1 MNDKEYYDVVAQEI
15 QSRTLHPGL
24 WARAVAETNDEGT
37 KARALYIR
45 LRVGE
50 LVEQEQAERA
60 AALVATQREQKAK
73 AEALAREKQAQRE
86 KEKLAAQKDREEN
99 LKSIGRAT
107 LTGLF
112 IVFAII
118 LVVGLLALLLSK

>member
-1 MNDKEYYDVVAQEI
+1 MSEQDYYDIVAQEI
-15 QSRTLHPGL
+15 QSRSLRPGL
-24 WARAVAETNDEGT
+24 WARTVAETDDEGA

-50 LVEQEQAERA
+50 LLEQEQAERA
-60 AALVATQREQKAK
+60 ASLAATQREEKLK
-73 AEALAREKQAQRE
+73 VEALAREKQAQRE

-107 LTGLF
+107 LYGL
-112 IVFAII
+112 IVIFAII
-118 LVVGLLALLLSK
+118 LLVGLLALLLSK